1 MFTNARKKQK
11 RLGGTSIVV
20 SLRCKFS
27 PNILQA
33 IYIKIALRIKH
44 HQQGRTSGIRPHP
57 AFDSTQL
64 RRPEWPWPPW
74 GGQGHS
80 GQAIKLK
87 ADRNSSSFSALKMGY
102 LVIFGFFFSFS
113 VENRFSSLFY
123 FSFSFQKC
131 HLRWAENV
139 MFATKP

>member
-57 AFDSTQL
+57 AFDSTTLTTL
-64 RRPEWPWPPW
+64 RWSGSLRSSHQTRSRP
-74 GGQGHS
+74 
-80 GQAIKLK
+80 K
-87 ADRNSSSFSALKMGY
+87 F
-102 LVIFGFFFSFS
+102 VFIFG
-113 VENRFSSLFY
+113 
-123 FSFSFQKC
+123 
-131 HLRWAENV
+131 AENGLFGHFRIFFV
-139 MFATKP
+139 FGRKWIFFVVLFFVFVPKMSFALGRKCYVRN

>member
-57 AFDSTQL
+57 AFDSTTLTTL
-64 RRPEWPWPPW
+64 RWSGSLRSSHQTRSRP
-74 GGQGHS
+74 
-80 GQAIKLK
+80 K
-87 ADRNSSSFSALKMGY
+87 F
-102 LVIFGFFFSFS
+102 VFIFG
-113 VENRFSSLFY
+113 
-123 FSFSFQKC
+123 
-131 HLRWAENV
+131 AENGLFGHFRIFFRFRSKMDFLRCFIFRFRSKNV
-139 MFATKP
+139 FCVGRKMLCSQLSRN